1 MEEYQI
7 DIGEEME
14 GLKSEKDLEL
24 SMYEH
29 GLKNSTFSCF
39 SIKI

>member
-14 GLKSEKDLEL
+14 RLKSKKDLEL
-24 SMYEH
+24 SIM
-29 GLKNSTFSCF
+29 NRT
-39 SIKI
+39 